1 MFRFIKITDG
11 TRVLTITSL
20 YYPDCN
26 CLWKTKYL
34 INKKTANMSQI
45 AFQSFKFIFSL
56 WFYLSGS
63 NASTVKGYN
72 KMKKGLVYTNDECL
86 LNTILKA
93 VFTLKH
99 SKYSDR
105 ELAIALS
112 MQICYYFDVGRRRE
126 IFLDSRIYCREFSIL
141 RVYVNISR
149 YCTCL
154 FYV

>member
-1 MFRFIKITDG
+1 
-11 TRVLTITSL
+11 
-20 YYPDCN
+20 
-26 CLWKTKYL
+26 
-34 INKKTANMSQI
+34 
-45 AFQSFKFIFSL
+45 
-56 WFYLSGS
+56 
-63 NASTVKGYN
+63 
-72 KMKKGLVYTNDECL
+72 MKKGLVYTNDECL